1 MTMQELLKLQA
12 EMTKK
17 NTTSLDINTQAA
29 NDLKMDVKKLSEL
42 NVKAANDEE
51 YKKKREEEVSDSLKK
66 LNETLKVAIKNGLGA
81 ATGKKIAGDTAL
93 RADAS
98 GKSSGLRQFLLGGK
112 KGQEVQDKSIT
123 GFTGW
128 VDKQLTKREDKKA
141 LKEEKKQFVED
152 AMKNDPTIY
161 ARKANFAGGMKTPE
175 GRAIAKQEAE
185 KRFDT
190 IKEKEA
196 AVSKVHE
203 KIEAAEKAGYAPLK
217 QDLKARDDATKELA
231 QVDTRMKPIAEG
243 HTVVEEEKS
252 GKAKFQADEIKAQND
267 QVVQEAGIGKTL
279 ITSLDIQKQQLQA
292 LTKMAENG
300 GPGGGGGGGG
310 GGGSGSSAV
319 DTALDVADA
328 ASDLGGKGGK
338 GKMLGKAGKFLSR
351 NAGKIM
357 KVGGAALAV
366 GTAAYEGYNEYQD
379 AKEEEAAANAD
390 VDAKVASGELS
401 KADASK
407 MKKEN
412 TDKAGVKKGE
422 AVGGAVG
429 GGGGALAGMAAG
441 AAIGS
446 IIPGVGTVIGGA
458 VGGAIGYW
466 GGKKAGQAVG
476 GGAVKAAQGFEAGDT
491 VAYDEMGNPIGSA
504 PTSSSAVTNAS
515 KTNAELKT
523 GKSKGDTN
531 VVNAPTNITNN
542 NSGGKTDIRAPLRNQ
557 ESSVNNYI
565 SNRYA

>member
-1 MTMQELLKLQA
+1 MQELLKLQA

-17 NTTSLDINTQAA
+17 NTTSLDMNTHAA
-29 NDLKMDVKKLSEL
+29 NDLKMDVKKLSEQH
-42 NVKAANDEE
+42 VKAANDEE

-93 RADAS
+93 RADAA

-112 KGQEVQDKSIT
+112 SHEEVQNTSIT
-123 GFTGW
+123 GFTGF
-128 VDKQLTKREDKKA
+128 VSKQLKKREDKQA

-152 AMKNDPTIY
+152 AMEHDPTVY
-161 ARKANFAGGMKTPE
+161 ARRANLAGGKKTAE
-175 GRAIAKQEAE
+175 GRAIAKEVAE
-185 KRFDT
+185 KRFDE

-203 KIEAAEKAGYAPLK
+203 KITAAEKAGYAPLK
-217 QDLKARDDATKELA
+217 QDIKERDKATKELGL
-231 QVDTRMKPIAEG
+231 VDTRMKPIAEG
-243 HTVVEEEKS
+243 HTVVEEEKA

-267 QVVQEAGIGKTL
+267 QVIQEAGIGKTL
-279 ITSLDIQKQQLQA
+279 ITSLDIQKQQLAA
-292 LTKMAENG
+292 LTKMAE
-300 GPGGGGGGGG
+300 GGGAGGAA
-310 GGGSGSSAV
+310 SGSSAV

-379 AKEEEAAANAD
+379 AKEEEKNANAD

-401 KADASK
+401 KADADK

-412 TDKAGVKKGE
+412 TGKADVKKGE

-523 GKSKGDTN
+523 GKGKGDTN
-531 VVNAPTNITNN
+531 VVNAPTTINN
-542 NSGGKTDIRAPLRNQ
+542 NSSGGKTDIRAPLRNQ

-565 SNRYA
+565 SKRYA

>member
-1 MTMQELLKLQA
+1 MQELLKLQA

-17 NTTSLDINTQAA
+17 NTTSLSVNTQAA
-29 NDLKMDVKKLSEL
+29 NDLKMDIKKLSEI

-66 LNETLKVAIKNGLGA
+66 LNATLQIAIKNGLGA

-93 RADAS
+93 RADAA

-112 KGQEVQDKSIT
+112 SHEEVQNTSIT
-123 GFTGW
+123 GFTGF
-128 VDKQLTKREDKKA
+128 VSKQLKKREDKQA

-152 AMKNDPTIY
+152 AMQHDPTVY
-161 ARKANFAGGMKTPE
+161 ARRANLAGGKKTAE
-175 GRAIAKQEAE
+175 GRAIAKEVAE
-185 KRFDT
+185 KRFDE

-203 KIEAAEKAGYAPLK
+203 KITAAEKAGYAPLK
-217 QDLKARDDATKELA
+217 QDIKERDKATKELA
-231 QVDTRMKPIAEG
+231 LVDTRMKPIAEG
-243 HTVVEEEKS
+243 HTVVEEEKA
-252 GKAKFQADEIKAQND
+252 GKAKFQADEIKAESD
-267 QVVQEAGIGKTL
+267 QSIIQHEMGKTL
-279 ITSLDIQKQQLQA
+279 ITSLDIQKQQLAA
-292 LTKMAENG
+292 LTKLVETG
-300 GPGGGGGGGG
+300 GAGGGATP
-310 GGGSGSSAV
+310 GSSAV

-379 AKEEEAAANAD
+379 AKEEEKNANAD

-401 KADASK
+401 KADAAK
-407 MKKEN
+407 LKKEN
-412 TDKAGVKKGE
+412 TGKADVKKGE

-446 IIPGVGTVIGGA
+446 IIPGVGTIIGGA

-476 GGAVKAAQGFEAGDT
+476 GGAVKAAQGFESGDT
-491 VAYDEMGNPIGSA
+491 VAYDAMGNPIGSA
-504 PTSSSAVTNAS
+504 PSSSSAVTNAS

-523 GKSKGDTN
+523 GKGKGETN
-531 VVNAPTNITNN
+531 VVNAPTTINNN

-557 ESSVNNYI
+557 ESSVNSYI

>member
-1 MTMQELLKLQA
+1 MQELLKLQA

-17 NTTSLDINTQAA
+17 NTTSLDINTHAA
-29 NDLKMDVKKLSEL
+29 NDLKMDVKKLSEI
-42 NVKAANDEE
+42 NVKAANDAE

-66 LNETLKVAIKNGLGA
+66 LNATLQIAIKNGLGA

-112 KGQEVQDKSIT
+112 KGEEVQSKSIT

-128 VDKQLTKREDKKA
+128 VDKQLSKREDKQA
-141 LKEEKKQFVED
+141 LKAEKKEFVEN
-152 AMKNDPTIY
+152 AMKHDPTIY
-161 ARKANFAGGMKTPE
+161 ARKANFAGGMKTAE
-175 GRAIAKQEAE
+175 GRAIAKEEAE

-196 AVSKVHE
+196 AVSKAHE
-203 KIEAAEKAGYAPLK
+203 KITAAEQAGYAPLK
-217 QDLKARDDATKELA
+217 KDLKARDDATKELGL
-231 QVDTRMKPIAEG
+231 VDTRMKPIAEG
-243 HTVVEEEKS
+243 HTVIEEEKAS
-252 GKAKFQADEIKAQND
+252 KAKFSADTVKAESD
-267 QVVQEAGIGKTL
+267 QTVIQHDMGKTL
-279 ITSLDIQKQQLQA
+279 ITSLDIQKQQLAA
-292 LTKMAENG
+292 LTKLVETG
-300 GPGGGGGGGG
+300 GVGGGGAE
-310 GGGSGSSAV
+310 GGGSSVAGDLAEA
-319 DTALDVADA
+319 ALDNA
-328 ASDLGGKGGK
+328 GGKGGK

-379 AKEEEAAANAD
+379 AKEEEKTANAD

-401 KADASK
+401 KADAAK

-429 GGGGALAGMAAG
+429 GGGGALAGAAAG

-446 IIPGVGTVIGGA
+446 IIPGVGTIIGGA

-491 VAYDEMGNPIGSA
+491 VAYDEMGTPIGSA
-504 PTSSSAVTNAS
+504 PSSSSAVTNAS

-523 GKSKGDTN
+523 GKGKGDTN
-531 VVNAPTNITNN
+531 VVNAPTTINNN

-557 ESSVNNYI
+557 ESTVNSYI
-565 SNRYA
+565 QNRYA

>member
-1 MTMQELLKLQA
+1 M
-12 EMTKK
+12 
-17 NTTSLDINTQAA
+17 
-29 NDLKMDVKKLSEL
+29 
-42 NVKAANDEE
+42 
-51 YKKKREEEVSDSLKK
+51 
-66 LNETLKVAIKNGLGA
+66 
-81 ATGKKIAGDTAL
+81 
-93 RADAS
+93 
-98 GKSSGLRQFLLGGK
+98 
-112 KGQEVQDKSIT
+112 
-123 GFTGW
+123 
-128 VDKQLTKREDKKA
+128 
-141 LKEEKKQFVED
+141 
-152 AMKNDPTIY
+152 
-161 ARKANFAGGMKTPE
+161 
-175 GRAIAKQEAE
+175 
-185 KRFDT
+185 
-190 IKEKEA
+190 
-196 AVSKVHE
+196 
-203 KIEAAEKAGYAPLK
+203 
-217 QDLKARDDATKELA
+217 
-231 QVDTRMKPIAEG
+231 
-243 HTVVEEEKS
+243 
-252 GKAKFQADEIKAQND
+252 
-267 QVVQEAGIGKTL
+267 GKTL
-279 ITSLDIQKQQLQA
+279 ITSLDIQKQQLAA
-292 LTKMAENG
+292 LTKMAE
-300 GPGGGGGGGG
+300 GGGAGGGATP
-310 GGGSGSSAV
+310 GSSAV

-379 AKEEEAAANAD
+379 AKEEEKNANAD

-401 KADASK
+401 KEDASK

-412 TDKAGVKKGE
+412 TGKADVKKGE

-429 GGGGALAGMAAG
+429 GGGVALAGMAAG

-446 IIPGVGTVIGGA
+446 IIPGVGTIIGGA

-523 GKSKGDTN
+523 GKGKGDTN
-531 VVNAPTNITNN
+531 VVNAPTTINNN

-557 ESSVNNYI
+557 ESSVNSYI